1 MLLRIDDVVSGTF
14 CPSLKGLCFWF
25 IPSAFFLFGGGGA
38 ARVEADRS
46 SSSFGGPIITH
57 FLRRGTPSTIG
68 MAKKKEKKNGPQEV
82 EKQTDQAETFGDARD
97 G

>member
-1 MLLRIDDVVSGTF
+1 MLLRIDDVVS
-14 CPSLKGLCFWF
+14 
-25 IPSAFFLFGGGGA
+25 
-38 ARVEADRS
+38 
-46 SSSFGGPIITH
+46 
-57 FLRRGTPSTIG
+57 G